1 MRYRWK
7 HRVCTACA
15 GALRLRGFVTSLGEE
30 ASRGLQTCAGVSGLI
45 YLRGVE
51 MPPPLEKLREV
62 KIPEGGLQIRAICA
76 PRLPNPGKAGWI
88 SVDKDQLELL
98 REPSKPV
105 RWLACVPGFIVSGA
119 PYLISAPTNY
129 NRAKAVM
136 CRMYRFLEPAVPGL
150 WPRLWLVSKGFFFPC
165 IHSTPDEMD
174 MEDWILSLPKCRQK
188 PIRRALALYI
198 ENGWRRT
205 YALFAAFLKLELLV
219 AFEKKNGILVPLET
233 MVDRLICAPHDV
245 THVIAGRKIKPYMQW
260 LKQQWHEDHFLFY
273 AGTKPEKA
281 HHWLQVLVSRGPLF
295 YFWSDFT
302 MFDASHCDDTW
313 DIIESLYEK
322 YKTDV
327 DFQRVLKAW
336 RSPAGKIGDLRFSGR
351 VMNASGRADTA
362 FANAILNGLA
372 SWCCAT
378 AAYCGLTL
386 REVELEHL
394 LGMTSVLSLTV
405 TGDDALGALPLC
417 GVDSQVGFLSKYRHL
432 FTELG
437 LKAKVYGS
445 ERLEDAVYLAHR
457 PLPVDGVWY
466 WAKTIGRAFPKMG
479 YKAEV
484 KGDLRAHFAG
494 ICHMH
499 IQCSPHVP
507 ILSDFAKAWLHS
519 AGGVKHNCW
528 QPDPNRPW
536 QEWGRI
542 APPYYDRTTVQAVAR
557 AYTVDKDVCRGDLG
571 MQNVVVT
578 ESDIMSAID
587 HVRSQASLAGGRPC
601 VLDHWVLRHMVLV
614 DEQ

>member
-1 MRYRWK
+1 M
-7 HRVCTACA
+7 
-15 GALRLRGFVTSLGEE
+15 ALALQGFTTSLGEE
-30 ASRGLQTCAGVSGLI
+30 VSRGLETCAGVCGLI
-45 YLRGVE
+45 YLRGVQL
-51 MPPPLEKLREV
+51 PPPSAKLAEV
-62 KIPEGGLQIRAICA
+62 RIPDGGLLIRAAAA
-76 PRLPNPGKAGWI
+76 PRLPNPSGAGWLPV
-88 SVDKDQLELL
+88 SSANLELL
-98 REPSKPV
+98 REPTEPT
-105 RWLACVPGFIVSGA
+105 RWLACVPGFVVAGA
-119 PYLISAPTNY
+119 PFLISAPTNY

-136 CRMYRFLEPAVPGL
+136 CRMYRFLEPAVSGL
-150 WPRLWLVSKGFFFPC
+150 WPRLWTVAREFFFPS
-165 IHSTPDEMD
+165 IHDTPDEMD
-174 MEDWILSLPKCRQK
+174 MEEWILSLPKARQA

-219 AFEKKNGILVPLET
+219 AFEKKDGYLVPLET

-245 THVIAGRKIKPYMQW
+245 THVIAGRKIKPYMIW
-260 LKQQWHEDHFLFY
+260 LKEQWHWQSFLFY
-273 AGTKPEKA
+273 AGTKPVYA
-281 HHWLQVLVSRGPLF
+281 HNWLQRLVARGPLF

-313 DIIESLYEK
+313 DIVESLYDK
-322 YKTDV
+322 YKADV
-327 DFQRVLKAW
+327 DFQRVLRAW
-336 RSPAGKIGDLRFSGR
+336 RSPSGKIGDLRFSGR

-362 FANAILNGLA
+362 LANAILNGIA

-378 AAYCGLTL
+378 AALCGLTL

-394 LGMTSVLSLTV
+394 LGITSALSLTV

-417 GVDSQVGFLSKYRHL
+417 GEQEQLKFLDCYRCL
-432 FTELG
+432 LSELG
-437 LKAKVYGS
+437 LKAKVFGS

-457 PLPVDGVWY
+457 PLPVDGTWY
-466 WAKTIGRAFPKMG
+466 WSKTIGRAFPKMG
-479 YKAEV
+479 YKREV

-494 ICHMH
+494 ICDMHM
-499 IQCSPHVP
+499 QCSPHVP
-507 ILSDFAKAWLHS
+507 IISDFAKTWLRS
-519 AGGVKHNCW
+519 ADGVKHNAW

-542 APPYYDRTTVQAVAR
+542 APPYYDRTTIQAVAR
-557 AYTVDKDVCRGDLG
+557 AYTVDKRQCRGDLG
-571 MQNVVVT
+571 LQNVVVT
-578 ESDIMSAID
+578 EADIDSAID